1 MKTYYFLAGLPRSG
15 NTVLSSLLNQN
26 PKIYSSPL
34 SPVCGYMWD
43 LHKSLDNRE
52 TNFRN
57 DFTLNNISI
66 ISKIMDSFY
75 YNVDKPIVFDR
86 EKSWGTTGNLEII
99 KKYITPNPKIIFTV
113 RPILE
118 ILASFISLIPGNSLS
133 YIDEDMAT
141 NNWWYK
147 DYLSRNE
154 NRCDYLMRP
163 YGMIDQVMVSFN
175 EIHKLGN
182 ENIFHLVEYNNLIN
196 NPAKVMNG
204 IYEFLDIK
212 SYEHDFNNIIKLE
225 EDKDSLVGMPKD
237 MHIVRKQLSKVSL
250 PIERILSEYTIN
262 KYSGI
267 TF

>member
-1 MKTYYFLAGLPRSG
+1 M
-15 NTVLSSLLNQN
+15 SSLLNQN
-26 PKIYSSPL
+26 PEIYSSPL

-43 LHKSLDNRE
+43 LHKSLSNRE
-52 TNFRN
+52 ANFRN
-57 DFTLNNISI
+57 EFTSNNISI

-86 EKSWGTTGNLEII
+86 EKSWGTTGNLEMI

-118 ILASFISLIPGNSLS
+118 MLASFISLIPSGELS
-133 YIDEDMAT
+133 YIDEDMASS
-141 NNWWYK
+141 NWWYK
-147 DYLSRNE
+147 DYLSRND

-175 EIHKLGN
+175 EIHKREN
-182 ENIFHLVEYNNLIN
+182 EGIFHLVDYNNLTN
-196 NPAKVMNG
+196 NPEETMTN
-204 IYEFLDIK
+204 IYKFLEIEP
-212 SYEHDFNNIIKLE
+212 YQHNFNNIEKLE
-225 EDKDSLVGMPKD
+225 EDRDSLVGMPKD
-237 MHIVRKQLSKVSL
+237 MHKIRKELSKTSL
-250 PIERILSEYTIN
+250 PVERVLSEYIIN